1 MKEKT
6 VVRLSVET
14 IISIHAELINEI
26 GGLNGVRDEHLL
38 DMSVNSPFQTFGG
51 DLYPTLVDKAA
62 HLTFSLIKNHPFL
75 DGNKRIGVT
84 TKNWIKIHTLQTKP
98 PSFRGL

>member
-14 IISIHAELINEI
+14 IISIHAKLIHEI

-62 HLTFSLIKNHPFL
+62 HLTFSLIKIIIFL
-75 DGNKRIGVT
+75 MEINA
-84 TKNWIKIHTLQTKP
+84 LA
-98 PSFRGL
+98 